1 MDGLTN
7 KAKIQ
12 WAIVVASIIVIM
24 LIPTTETFTGAGR
37 SFLAITIPAILCM
50 IFSLLNNAVIALLLP
65 IIYVTF
71 GVLDFAQA
79 YNAWTGNVV
88 WSALG
93 CFVISNAMERTGL
106 MKRISYRCILWT
118 GASYKGIVYGLI
130 IAGFVINIISAGSTG
145 LVFATM
151 AFSYSLCKSFDLGK
165 SKASCGIMLAGMVG
179 MITVGHF
186 IYTPASIGVLLGGVS
201 ENVAKPG
208 YVDFF
213 LQNAIFIPL
222 LFLLGFMI
230 TKVMKPEKEI
240 SNGKEFFKQQH
251 AAMGKMSKEEIKIS
265 VLLIILMVAL
275 ITEPWHNL
283 DQVSI
288 LIIVPMLMYLPG
300 INVGKAE
307 DIQKVNFGTILFI
320 AGCLSIGTAARAS
333 GLAQLIANAIFPM
346 VSGLNFWVLIGAIW
360 LFGFIINFL
369 LTPLAAM
376 SAFSAPIAEIATTLG
391 VNPLPVLY
399 SFFQGLDNLLMPYER
414 SFFLVCYGY
423 DVMTLKDFAKVM
435 AWKSVI
441 GFVYI
446 MVIGVPYWKLI
457 GLL

>member
-12 WAIVVASIIVIM
+12 WAIVVASIIIIL
-24 LIPTTETFTGAGR
+24 LIPTTETFTVVGR
-37 SFLAITIPAILCM
+37 TFLAITVPAILCM
-50 IFSLLNNAVIALLLP
+50 VFSLLNNAVIAILLP
-65 IIYVTF
+65 ILYVTF
-71 GVLDFAQA
+71 GVLEIAQA
-79 YNAWTGNVV
+79 YNSWTGNVV

-93 CFVISNAMERTGL
+93 CFIISNAMERTGL

-130 IAGFVINIISAGSTG
+130 IAGFIINIITAGSTG

-151 AFSYSLCKSFDLGK
+151 AFSYSLCKSFGLGK
-165 SKASCGIMLAGMVG
+165 SKASCGIMLAGMIG

-186 IYTPASIGVLLGGVS
+186 IYTPASIGVLLSGAG

-208 YVDFF
+208 YIQFF

-222 LFLLGFMI
+222 LFILGFMI

-240 SNGKEFFKQQH
+240 NGKEYFQQQRE
-251 AAMGKMSKEEIKIS
+251 ALGKMTKEEIKLS
-265 VLLIILMVAL
+265 VLLIVLVLAL
-275 ITEPWHNL
+275 ITEPLHH
-283 DQVSI
+283 VSQMAV
-288 LIIVPMLMYLPG
+288 LLIVPMLMYLPG

-307 DIQKVNFGTILFI
+307 DIKKVNFSTILFI

-333 GLAQLIANAIFPM
+333 GLATLISNAIFPL
-346 VSGLNFWVLIGAIW
+346 VSNLSPWTLIGAIW
-360 LFGFIINFL
+360 IFGFIINFL

-376 SAFSAPIAEIATTLG
+376 SAFSAPVSEIAASLG
-391 VNPLPVLY
+391 VSPLPVLY
-399 SFFQGLDNLLMPYER
+399 SFFQGLDNLIMPYER

-423 DVMTLKDFAKVM
+423 DVMSLKDFAKVM
-435 AWKSVI
+435 AWKSLI
-441 GFVYI
+441 GFAYI
-446 MVIGVPYWKLI
+446 MIIGVPYWKLI
-457 GLL
+457 GLF